1 MHFYAFLLLL
11 SCLGLFLQK
20 KSLDNQE
27 NDSICQQSFRN
38 MITIRLG
45 LIWSKF
51 SDPKSSDTT
60 FAFLNGDYK
69 NAFSFFL
76 LLQKARSQRF
86 EVYIVTLLK
95 RKPPKMKIFNNF
107 VKNGSIIKFSKLSDP
122 LRPNGSLNNK
132 KLI

>member
-1 MHFYAFLLLL
+1 MDVLT
-11 SCLGLFLQK
+11 CV
-20 KSLDNQE
+20 
-27 NDSICQQSFRN
+27 IC
-38 MITIRLG
+38 IRLG

-51 SDPKSSDTT
+51 SDPKSSD

-86 EVYIVTLLK
+86 EVFIITLLK

-107 VKNGSIIKFSKLSDP
+107 VKNGSIIKFSRLPSGYMP
-122 LRPNGSLNNK
+122 RSQ
-132 KLI
+132 

>member
-1 MHFYAFLLLL
+1 MF
-11 SCLGLFLQK
+11 GK
-20 KSLDNQE
+20 K
-27 NDSICQQSFRN
+27 IV
-38 MITIRLG
+38 IRLG

-95 RKPPKMKIFNNF
+95 RKPPKMKNFNNF
-107 VKNGSIIKFSKLSDP
+107 VKNGSIFKFSKLASP
-122 LRPNGSLNNK
+122 YHLATCPEANK
-132 KLI
+132 QHIFDL